1 MAEQGKLRAA
11 HLDREAWVYVRQ
23 STLTQVRQNTESLA
37 RQYEL
42 VERAAGLG
50 WTADRI
56 RVVDEDLGRSGAE
69 ATRRSGFQS
78 LVAAVGLGKV
88 GIVLGI
94 EVSRLARR
102 NSDWYHLLDLCAMT
116 DSLIGDADGLY
127 HPADYNDRLVLGLKG
142 TMSEAELHLLR
153 SRLNAGL
160 RHKAARGELRQGLPV
175 GFDYDDDQV
184 VIHPDEAVRA
194 AVGEVF
200 ARFESL
206 GSARQVVVSMRGDG
220 IRLPRRSGGSRRV
233 RWEHATYPA
242 VHDVLT
248 NPAYS
253 GAFVFGRTKTVR
265 SVGEDGYLRTRVVD
279 VPVEEWEICIPGHHA
294 GYISFDT
301 YLSNRVKLRGNW
313 RAPAGEGG
321 GAPREGKA
329 LLQGLV
335 RCGRCGRT
343 MQVAYSNRSHVRYL
357 CSRAMQ
363 LYGGAT
369 RCQRVAGR
377 LLEAAVI
384 ERVFAVLEPAAVS
397 ATAAALADVETARAK
412 RLQVFE
418 LAVERARFEAERARR
433 QFDACEPENRL
444 VARTLERRFE
454 ECLVALRQ
462 AESELAKQRSRQ
474 PLRLSEEE
482 IAWLCRAG
490 ADLRAVFE
498 APTTTVHERK
508 RLLRTLIGDVQITVD
523 RPEGVA
529 SGHIAWEGGAVT
541 PITVSL
547 PRRGTNG
554 WSTDEAVVEMIRQLA
569 PSLDDA
575 AIADRLNRQGHAT
588 AMGLAF
594 TSRHVKTH
602 PSHQRDRASFGAR
615 GW

>member
-1 MAEQGKLRAA
+1 
-11 HLDREAWVYVRQ
+11 
-23 STLTQVRQNTESLA
+23 
-37 RQYEL
+37 
-42 VERAAGLG
+42 
-50 WTADRI
+50 
-56 RVVDEDLGRSGAE
+56 
-69 ATRRSGFQS
+69 
-78 LVAAVGLGKV
+78 
-88 GIVLGI
+88 
-94 EVSRLARR
+94 
-102 NSDWYHLLDLCAMT
+102 
-116 DSLIGDADGLY
+116 
-127 HPADYNDRLVLGLKG
+127 
-142 TMSEAELHLLR
+142 
-153 SRLNAGL
+153 
-160 RHKAARGELRQGLPV
+160 
-175 GFDYDDDQV
+175 
-184 VIHPDEAVRA
+184 
-194 AVGEVF
+194 
-200 ARFESL
+200 
-206 GSARQVVVSMRGDG
+206 
-220 IRLPRRSGGSRRV
+220 
-233 RWEHATYPA
+233 

-248 NPAYS
+248 NPSYS

-265 SVGEDGYLRTRVVD
+265 SVGEDGRLRTRVVD

-321 GAPREGKA
+321 GVPREGKA

-343 MQVAYSNRSHVRYL
+343 MQVAYSNRRHVRYL

-363 LYGGAT
+363 LYGGAA
-369 RCQRVAGR
+369 RCQSVAGR

-384 ERVFAVLEPAAVS
+384 EKVFAVLEPAAVS
-397 ATAAALADVETARAK
+397 ATATALADVETAQAQ
-412 RLQVFE
+412 RLHVFE

-444 VARTLERRFE
+444 VARTLEHRFE
-454 ECLVALRQ
+454 ECLLEHRFEECLLALRQ
-462 AESELAKQRSRQ
+462 AESELAKQRARQ

-498 APTTTVHERK
+498 APTTTVQERK
-508 RLLRTLIGDVQITVD
+508 QLLRALIGDVQITVD
-523 RPEGVA
+523 RPKAVA

-547 PRRGTNG
+547 PKRGTNG
-554 WSTDEAVVEMIRQLA
+554 WSTDEGVVATIRQLA

-594 TSRHVKTH
+594 TSRHVKHLRVTREIAH
-602 PSHQRDRASFGAR
+602 HSAHVGGDDTAGMVDMTRAQSMLGVSRATLHRWLSEGFIVGHQDESGRWMLRVDEDVRVRVVGEIPEGWVKLDEAAKRLGVARQTVLDRIRR
-615 GW
+615 GELEAVQIQQGKRQALAIRVHDAEGGLFAALSS